1 MKNARTTPQERSEE
15 AQPQNEFEATLEE
28 LLSKSAGKIKAI
40 LESIKEP
47 YRRTVLDRVTKSFQP
62 ESDDLC
68 LDAEIKERIYR
79 LYASLDRRTKLL
91 IVALAEIRSIDGLC
105 FESKLPHEQRLIER
119 IDSDLE
125 HACKEPFDDPDDVW
139 LQGVWSAIYTL
150 QQNI

>member
-1 MKNARTTPQERSEE
+1 MENTRTTPQAERSEQ
-15 AQPQNEFEATLEE
+15 AQPQSEFEATLEE

-79 LYASLDRRTKLL
+79 LYASLD
-91 IVALAEIRSIDGLC
+91 
-105 FESKLPHEQRLIER
+105 
-119 IDSDLE
+119 
-125 HACKEPFDDPDDVW
+125 
-139 LQGVWSAIYTL
+139 
-150 QQNI
+150 